1 MSPLFFFSPPACL
14 ATEFSHL
21 EAGEALRFHM
31 FGEAEKNMGNWD
43 FGKDSLTF
51 HHQKKVTNSTT
62 VCWQPLFFLP
72 RLII

>member
-21 EAGEALRFHM
+21 EAGEALRFHR

-43 FGKDSLTF
+43 FGKESLTF
-51 HHQKKVTNSTT
+51 HHQLLGD
-62 VCWQPLFFLP
+62 QPTGTA
-72 RLII
+72 R